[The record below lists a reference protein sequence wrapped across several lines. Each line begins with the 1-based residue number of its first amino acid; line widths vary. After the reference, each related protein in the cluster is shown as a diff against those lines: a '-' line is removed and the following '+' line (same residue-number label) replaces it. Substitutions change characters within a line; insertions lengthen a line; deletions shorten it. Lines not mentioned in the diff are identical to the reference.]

1 MVKQAEKVKRA
12 NPFLP
17 FIGFVVAVSVGVMA
31 YFLAHPVTELIEDQ
45 LAPGEFQRRLG
56 DISQENFE
64 IAVAAVLWLLLF
76 SVAMFIVAA
85 AIGLDPEEADTLVAP
100 RPGDVKGTKAYLKKL
115 DKVEARRAKQLKAKK
130 AADERE
136 KRR

>member
-1 MVKQAEKVKRA
+1 MVKEAEKVKRI

-17 FIGFVVAVSVGVMA
+17 FIGFVVAVSVGVIA
-31 YFLAHPVTELIEDQ
+31 YFVAHPLTELIKDQ
-45 LAPGEFQRRLG
+45 LAPGEFERRLG
-56 DISQENFE
+56 TLTQENFE
-64 IAVAAVLWLLLF
+64 IAIALVLWLLLF
-76 SVAMFIVAA
+76 AVAMFIVSAG
-85 AIGLDPEEADTLVAP
+85 IGLDPEEADTLVPP

-115 DKVEARRAKQLKAKK
+115 DKVEARRAKQIKAKR